1 MPICAPV
8 GGRPGVEMN
17 GHSTGAWSEVIRHV
31 DTGAFAA
38 AHPRPARR

>member
-1 MPICAPV
+1 
-8 GGRPGVEMN
+8 MN
-17 GHSTGAWSEVIRHV
+17 GHNIGAWSEVIRHV